1 MTLNA
6 NVAPDGS
13 LSFNL
18 PSPTE
23 AGTHII
29 SAANGTYFQIP
40 YATDQGSGYAN
51 GQAPAVTITRGG
63 SAVAGVSGGGTAG
76 ADGKVDLTFTG
87 NAASSIPVDVSVAAG
102 SLGVSNLSGI
112 GSGYSISET
121 APAVVISGADKGT
134 LAGTVSIAVDGTVS
148 VAFSGTPTG
157 SGNLTVSVAGGITNG
172 PTNLTSVGS
181 GFDPGGTGP
190 VVTITG
196 ADKGTLAGT
205 AVINADGTVNVSFT
219 GSVTGTGNLTVTI
232 TQIVFNNPPT
242 DLLVTP
248 NLGFSSEKNQ
258 FIQSLKQN
266 WLKASED
273 LIAQKYGWS
282 TNPSDDWNV
291 TVNESDTGPYAATT
305 NTSWGFSGV
314 TDVIAMQ
321 FDLPD
326 FTPPHLS
333 PASLADLQV
342 AHQMVH
348 VMQAQNSYYG
358 DLVGDGSSSANWF
371 KEGLASFIAGEDA
384 RVYATLGPN
393 PPDPEIDALLSAIGT
408 GNESVTTSNQMA
420 ANYLAVRYLHNHIVS
435 GLSANGIKHMTEW
448 MKTQFDAGSGP
459 AASGITA
466 YFATPGIGF
475 SDNDAFISDFK
486 GINGRNFVKTSII
499 PNLTNTDTGAIG
511 GSDASG
517 GASLDSQSVIPDATG
532 GPSSPV
538 NFEVDQLANV
548 LAFSENQPVGT
559 VVGEFNATDSDGDV
573 LTYSITGGA
582 DQAKFD
588 LNATTG
594 ALTFLT
600 SPDFENPDDADGNN
614 TYEIQVSASDGEA
627 NVTQVFTVQLTNVVE
642 PLWNV
647 TRSENLLGWWA
658 FDDGTSNDLS
668 GHGFDGN
675 HSSPSIYVTDSPFG
689 SGKAIDLAGDQYVS
703 VSDGGD
709 QSTFDGNDSFTIAF
723 WVKGWPNGG
732 WEPMI
737 SKHGD
742 SGQGWQIRRLSTSP
756 NILSFTLRGTSGSD
770 DWGVTQNI
778 NDNQWHHLALSF
790 GTGKRKFYLNGI
802 LIDSTNDSGAIS
814 ASGSQLVLGA
824 RDNSGNS
831 ANPPAIS
838 KHSGIMLDDVRF
850 YNVDLNDSDIGKIYN
865 NGYGDQAPSVTS
877 YDGNGTVALNALEN
891 QSLAAEV
898 NASEP
903 NGRPLAYSLGGGPD
917 QSLFEVN
924 ASTGEVTFKT
934 TPDFEQPGDSNA
946 DNLYQLTVLVSN
958 GLISSS
964 QDLNVT
970 VTDDD
975 SEDRDGDGFSD
986 GQEATA
992 GTSPDDPASKP
1003 GLNFGLLGYWPL
1015 DGNASDMSGNGR
1027 DGSPKNGAAFVSG
1040 AVGQGLYFDGHN
1052 DYLTVPTFELGG
1064 SMSIVFWG
1072 KYAQFQDWDC
1082 VMDFANSSTSKN
1094 LKINCGNS
1102 GSTTR
1107 EMIFE
1112 MRTPSGNRYV
1122 GEPFWVLNEWV
1133 HLVLTVDVA
1142 GTMKLYRTG
1151 KLVDTETGSGLAEKI
1166 TRSKHYFGKSTYND
1180 NKFKGELDEIRIYDR
1195 ALTAG
1200 EAMQLAQAGN
1210 SSPTDLNASSSLTI
1224 AENQPVG
1231 TIVGEFNATDPDAWS
1246 TLTYHLVNGV
1256 AQNDNHLFTLDTNGT
1271 LKTAV
1276 TFDFESNAT
1285 IYSIR
1290 ARVTDEQNASVEGN
1304 FTVTLTNANEAPV
1317 ITSPSTANIPEN
1329 QTFVLDVNASD
1340 PDDDTITYSIS
1351 GGPDAAKFDLNSGT
1365 GALTFLSAP
1374 DYENPTD
1381 ADANNAYVVEVN
1393 ASDGTAWDLLT
1404 LTMTITDVYESTS
1417 PPTQP
1422 TDNNQTDPPP
1432 DDNGANPPVDNN
1444 QTQTDQNTT
1453 VPDPGDPTPT
1463 LFRPLPKTLPHE
1475 ELANGNFRLWGQ
1487 VLADGGS
1494 PVTEVAFELADNM
1507 VFRNSTFHP
1516 AAMLAGSPNFF
1527 GELTL
1532 EPGKRYY
1539 YRAVATNAMG
1549 TTSGSPKKLTTSP
1562 SQTPWW
1568 SDASPQAGAW
1578 RNSPW
1583 LGAFRPYDN
1592 GWIYHAKL
1600 GWAYAHPDGS
1610 GGLWLWFRDH
1620 HWMWTRSGVFPYLWK
1635 HDLGTWHYLLGT
1647 RNGQPVF
1654 YEWTGHAPLPQ
1665 P

>member
-1 MTLNA
+1 
-6 NVAPDGS
+6 
-13 LSFNL
+13 
-18 PSPTE
+18 
-23 AGTHII
+23 
-29 SAANGTYFQIP
+29 
-40 YATDQGSGYAN
+40 
-51 GQAPAVTITRGG
+51 
-63 SAVAGVSGGGTAG
+63 
-76 ADGKVDLTFTG
+76 
-87 NAASSIPVDVSVAAG
+87 
-102 SLGVSNLSGI
+102 
-112 GSGYSISET
+112 
-121 APAVVISGADKGT
+121 
-134 LAGTVSIAVDGTVS
+134 
-148 VAFSGTPTG
+148 
-157 SGNLTVSVAGGITNG
+157 
-172 PTNLTSVGS
+172 
-181 GFDPGGTGP
+181 
-190 VVTITG
+190 
-196 ADKGTLAGT
+196 
-205 AVINADGTVNVSFT
+205 
-219 GSVTGTGNLTVTI
+219 
-232 TQIVFNNPPT
+232 
-242 DLLVTP
+242 
-248 NLGFSSEKNQ
+248 
-258 FIQSLKQN
+258 
-266 WLKASED
+266 
-273 LIAQKYGWS
+273 
-282 TNPSDDWNV
+282 
-291 TVNESDTGPYAATT
+291 
-305 NTSWGFSGV
+305 
-314 TDVIAMQ
+314 
-321 FDLPD
+321 
-326 FTPPHLS
+326 
-333 PASLADLQV
+333 
-342 AHQMVH
+342 
-348 VMQAQNSYYG
+348 
-358 DLVGDGSSSANWF
+358 
-371 KEGLASFIAGEDA
+371 
-384 RVYATLGPN
+384 
-393 PPDPEIDALLSAIGT
+393 
-408 GNESVTTSNQMA
+408 
-420 ANYLAVRYLHNHIVS
+420 
-435 GLSANGIKHMTEW
+435 
-448 MKTQFDAGSGP
+448 
-459 AASGITA
+459 
-466 YFATPGIGF
+466 
-475 SDNDAFISDFK
+475 
-486 GINGRNFVKTSII
+486 
-499 PNLTNTDTGAIG
+499 
-511 GSDASG
+511 
-517 GASLDSQSVIPDATG
+517 
-532 GPSSPV
+532 
-538 NFEVDQLANV
+538 
-548 LAFSENQPVGT
+548 
-559 VVGEFNATDSDGDV
+559 
-573 LTYSITGGA
+573 
-582 DQAKFD
+582 
-588 LNATTG
+588 
-594 ALTFLT
+594 
-600 SPDFENPDDADGNN
+600 
-614 TYEIQVSASDGEA
+614 
-627 NVTQVFTVQLTNVVE
+627 
-642 PLWNV
+642 
-647 TRSENLLGWWA
+647 
-658 FDDGTSNDLS
+658 
-668 GHGFDGN
+668 
-675 HSSPSIYVTDSPFG
+675 
-689 SGKAIDLAGDQYVS
+689 
-703 VSDGGD
+703 
-709 QSTFDGNDSFTIAF
+709 
-723 WVKGWPNGG
+723 
-732 WEPMI
+732 
-737 SKHGD
+737 
-742 SGQGWQIRRLSTSP
+742 
-756 NILSFTLRGTSGSD
+756 
-770 DWGVTQNI
+770 
-778 NDNQWHHLALSF
+778 
-790 GTGKRKFYLNGI
+790 
-802 LIDSTNDSGAIS
+802 
-814 ASGSQLVLGA
+814 
-824 RDNSGNS
+824 
-831 ANPPAIS
+831 
-838 KHSGIMLDDVRF
+838 MLDDVRF

-898 NASEP
+898 NASDP

-934 TPDFEQPGDSNA
+934 PPDFEQPGDANA

-958 GLISSS
+958 GLINSS

-1015 DGNASDMSGNGR
+1015 DGNASDLSGNGR

-1052 DYLTVPTFELGG
+1052 DYFTVPTFELGG

-1072 KYAQFQDWDC
+1072 KFAQFQDWDC

-1180 NKFKGELDEIRIYDR
+1180 NKFRGELDEIRIYDR

-1351 GGPDAAKFDLNSGT
+1351 GGPDAAKFDLNSGP

-1393 ASDGTAWDLLT
+1393 ASDGTASVSQTVTVTVTDIVETSPSRPVVYVKSSAPGGGDGQSWATAYNQLRDALPNAPGGSDVWVAQGTYFASSSNAQSSFFTINSKDLRIYGGFAGTETSLTQRDLLT
-1404 LTMTITDVYESTS
+1404 NHTVLSADYGQNDSSDPIYTGSTRSENGHHVFWIEDSNATLDGLTIEGGNADLSNVNGMNNGGGMYAKNSKVKIFNCHFTLNSAVSYGGGIYTIGSETLVSNSVFFNNNGGYNGAGAVNIGQGGSSDTAKFINTFFINNNAQRYGAVFVQSNASADFINCVFAGNRSYNRAGSGAFASYGSGHNNLINCTFYDNSASPGEGVTGSSNATFSNSVFWNNGSSALASAGVVNSIVQNGYSGAGNLDQDPLFSNVSNLIGEDGRWGTADDGLRLTVGSPAIDGGLLSHLLPDFADMDSDGNFSEVTPFDVTGLARNFGASPSLGAYEEATAPPNSAPVITSYGGAATASVNAPENQTFAADVNASDADGNATVSYSISGGADQAKFDLNATTGVLTFETAPDFEIPTDADANNDYLVIVQATDGEANATQTLTVTVTDIYESTS

-1422 TDNNQTDPPP
+1422 TDGNQTESDQ
-1432 DDNGANPPVDNN
+1432 NGTVPNQPVDQNQSVAPPPVDNN
-1444 QTQTDQNTT
+1444 QTQTDQNGTG
-1453 VPDPGDPTPT
+1453 PAPGDPTPT

-1475 ELANGNFRLWGQ
+1475 ELANGNFRLWGMI
-1487 VLADGGS
+1487 LADGGS

-1507 VFRNSTFHP
+1507 VFRNSTLHS
-1516 AAMLAGSPNFF
+1516 ASMLAGSPNFF
-1527 GELTL
+1527 GEITL

-1539 YRAVATNAMG
+1539 YRAVASNAMG
-1549 TTSGSPKKLTTSP
+1549 TTSGSPKRLTTPP
-1562 SQTPWW
+1562 SEARWW
-1568 SDASPQAGAW
+1568 TNAPEISGGW
-1578 RNSPW
+1578 RNSSW

-1592 GWIYHAKL
+1592 GWIYHNEL

-1610 GGLWLWFRDH
+1610 SGLWLWFRDH

-1654 YEWTGHAPLPQ
+1654 YEWTESGNSNTFLFLP
-1665 P
+1665 